1 MICCKSATLGAQTVF
16 RQQEREFYRA
26 TCNLFQQPRSKLT
39 AILEHCSKA
48 AVTKLDDDY
57 DDLEPS
63 NLWEFKSYNPF
74 EDVLGE

>member
-1 MICCKSATLGAQTVF
+1 
-16 RQQEREFYRA
+16 
-26 TCNLFQQPRSKLT
+26 LFQQPRSKLT
-39 AILEHCSKA
+39 AILEQCSKA

-57 DDLEPS
+57 YDLEPS

>member
-1 MICCKSATLGAQTVF
+1 M
-16 RQQEREFYRA
+16 
-26 TCNLFQQPRSKLT
+26 FQQPRSKLT

-57 DDLEPS
+57 YDLEPS

>member
-1 MICCKSATLGAQTVF
+1 MFLQLLCNIATEA
-16 RQQEREFYRA
+16 
-26 TCNLFQQPRSKLT
+26 
-39 AILEHCSKA
+39 LEQCSKA